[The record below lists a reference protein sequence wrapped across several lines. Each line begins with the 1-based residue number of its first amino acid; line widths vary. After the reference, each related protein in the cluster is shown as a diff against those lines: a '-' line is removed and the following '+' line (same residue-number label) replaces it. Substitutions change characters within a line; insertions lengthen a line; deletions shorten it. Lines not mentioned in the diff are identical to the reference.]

1 MKLKVFYIYFK
12 FFIWVFL
19 ITTIIDAFCII
30 EISSDPIILS
40 IFTLQE
46 VFFGFVFL
54 EQYQLLDL
62 PSDCKTWKEYYDS
75 LIELKKQPMT
85 KEDKKILELFIPP
98 D

>member
-19 ITTIIDAFCII
+19 ISNFIEIFCIVK
-30 EISSDPIILS
+30 DHFVL
-40 IFTLQE
+40 FVALFQDL
-46 VFFGFVFL
+46 VFL
-54 EQYQLLDL
+54 FFFLDTYNNLDL
-62 PSDCKTWKEYYDS
+62 PDDCKTWKEYYDS